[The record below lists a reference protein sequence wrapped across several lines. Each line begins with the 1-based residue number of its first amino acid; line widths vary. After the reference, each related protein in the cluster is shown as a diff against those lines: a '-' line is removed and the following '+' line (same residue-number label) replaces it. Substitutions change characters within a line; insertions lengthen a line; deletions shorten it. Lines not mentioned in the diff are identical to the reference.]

1 MPESA
6 NYQLIS
12 AKGRKLNQPAL
23 IDDLDTSTIKL
34 NQLLES
40 YYDVYFIVKSKYK
53 NHNQVLYFDDLP
65 LAVQVSDQTIQE
77 YLMGLGDNTLE
88 SLGDEL
94 PLHVRG
100 EVYSWDVHS
109 WNFIYE
115 SYSEGMHPKANIPE
129 EDKEDLLLYHNV
141 DKDHTEELTH
151 SLVSV
156 NGLFHYHEPF
166 MGGWM
171 IKHGNITRN
180 KHPNSTHLN
189 ILDFTQVGSLE
200 LIRITDKMI
209 RPSVEGASLKD
220 AVYIDTTKYLKG
232 KTVGIVIG
240 GYFHLLDHT
249 YKKVSERMIKINFNN
264 IKWESLYYKIKELT
278 DLGFSIT
285 DYGDD
290 RTLGFELYHDT
301 VITQLLTSPLSFLVV
316 IDNPAIIV
324 QEEPIGHQGIPGRYE
339 TGLPPIYPLR
349 IAEGRYPAYKAI
361 KEHDR
366 WSIAV
371 EDNITPL
378 QVRYQKK
385 EDKFNMI
392 HNRIYP
398 LHGQEYARAHFVRI
412 ISDMDLKV
420 REIDHLLDDSV
431 KDLGSLKPYMTQMD
445 LGQMEF
451 VRDNVRE
458 YYLPKLIVDVDLKS
472 EYYQLPVSRY

>member
-1 MPESA
+1 MSGST

-12 AKGRKLNQPAL
+12 ANGRKLNQPAL
-23 IDDLDTSTIKL
+23 MNSLDTKRIKL

-40 YYDVYFIVKSKYK
+40 YYDVYFIIKPKHARSNK
-53 NHNQVLYFDDLP
+53 VLYFGDLP
-65 LAVQVSDQTIQE
+65 LDVQVSDQTIEE
-77 YLMGLGDNTLE
+77 YLTNLGDKSLDN
-88 SLGDEL
+88 LGDEI
-94 PLHVRG
+94 PVHVRG

-115 SYSEGMHPKANIPE
+115 SYSEGMHPKARIPE
-129 EDKEDLLLYHNV
+129 EDKADLLLYHNV

-180 KHPNSTHLN
+180 KHPNNTHLN
-189 ILDFTQVGSLE
+189 ILDFTQIGSLE

-220 AVYIDTTKYLKG
+220 AIYIDTTKYLKG

-301 VITQLLTSPLSFLVV
+301 VIKQLLMSPLSFLVV
-316 IDNPAIIV
+316 IDNPAIII

-361 KEHDR
+361 KEYDR

-385 EDKFNMI
+385 EDKFNII

-420 REIDHLLDDSV
+420 REIDHIFDDTV
-431 KDLGSLKPYMTQMD
+431 KDLGSLRPFMTQMD
-445 LGQMEF
+445 MGE
-451 VRDNVRE
+451 VE
-458 YYLPKLIVDVDLKS
+458 YITDDQRIFHRPKLIVDTDLNS
-472 EYYQLPVSRY
+472 EYYRLPNSRY